1 MERER
6 RRDRLGRFLF
16 VAGVAIVLGPPF
28 VVVCWLALDGLR
40 GGR

>member
-1 MERER
+1 MESESI
-6 RRDRLGRFLF
+6 RDRLGRFLF
-16 VAGVAIVLGPPF
+16 LAGVALVLGPPF